1 MKKINLNLL
10 LPAIA
15 AGLFL
20 VSPVLRA
27 DSGWTELGQSD
38 NGIRFAVAKDTP
50 TDAAGVFTGRQ
61 RLTMPYPVKCADM
74 DQLKAANPDFYARCD
89 EAMSTGVSVWIHHT
103 QVDCQR
109 KMVRGLYEEYIN
121 YKGESLGDE
130 QLSEDWSA
138 PPAGGF
144 SVYLLNQYCGIP

>member
-38 NGIRFAVAKDTP
+38 NGIRFAVSKDTP
-50 TDAAGVFTGRQ
+50 ISGAGVFTGRQ

-74 DQLKAANPDFYARCD
+74 DQLKAANPDFYGYNVAD
-89 EAMSTGVSVWIHHT
+89 AKGV
-103 QVDCQR
+103 
-109 KMVRGLYEEYIN
+109 
-121 YKGESLGDE
+121 
-130 QLSEDWSA
+130 
-138 PPAGGF
+138 PPAHAVDILP
-144 SVYLLNQYCGIP
+144 SLK